1 MERTVRVFPTHAAA
15 AEADRA
21 ALASMSPQERLNR
34 ALELH
39 ARYREA
45 WERRVAADLDGAPV
59 WIISRADLT
68 RNKRATGRTQD
79 MADAERLEQ
88 LAS

>member
-45 WERRVAADLDGAPV
+45 FGEAGQGLARIARVVPFDRR
-59 WIISRADLT
+59 
-68 RNKRATGRTQD
+68 
-79 MADAERLEQ
+79 
-88 LAS
+88 